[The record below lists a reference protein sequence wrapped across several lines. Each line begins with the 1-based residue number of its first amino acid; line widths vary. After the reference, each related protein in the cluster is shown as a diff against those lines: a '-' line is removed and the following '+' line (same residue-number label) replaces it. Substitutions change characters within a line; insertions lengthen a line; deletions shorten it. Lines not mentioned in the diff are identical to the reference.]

1 MQYNCLSDYLIKEQ
15 YQNYNICSCVS
26 IKSSTNKFTVM
37 GIYIDD
43 LNLVDVLLNEISIT
57 TLYLK
62 KEFELKGLG
71 KARFYIGVPVDH

>member
-1 MQYNCLSDYLIKEQ
+1 
-15 YQNYNICSCVS
+15 
-26 IKSSTNKFTVM
+26 M